1 MSPKS
6 SLTKEGQR
14 RQVQQF
20 IVTAQSRDH
29 LNWDIIVN
37 TARMILPIF

>member
-14 RQVQQF
+14 RQVQRF

-29 LNWDIIVN
+29 LSLDMIVN
-37 TARMILPIF
+37 KARMILPIF